1 MYCNKR
7 TLLIISLTRDEANC
21 GHRSQGNSEYIFKDL
36 YLITNSRN
44 RAKRKRLMCK
54 YNFILGTIWLLLV
67 CSDTSLTLVHL
78 AKDFWLKM
86 LDFFF
91 FGSQFSNGDTP
102 RNLYFAQVMRCLFSS
117 GIVARYI
124 CSTRKVTMT
133 VFFQAMEA
141 IRGQF

>member
-1 MYCNKR
+1 MISAKFLQFWKTNMLRFDTHTVFCFFLSRYSMYCNKR

-44 RAKRKRLMCK
+44 TAKRKRLMCK

-67 CSDTSLTLVHL
+67 CYDTSLTLAHL

-91 FGSQFSNGDTP
+91 VD
-102 RNLYFAQVMRCLFSS
+102 RNLVMEIHLETCTLHRS
-117 GIVARYI
+117 
-124 CSTRKVTMT
+124 
-133 VFFQAMEA
+133 
-141 IRGQF
+141 